1 MSHYISYVKLRFNM
15 KYSNLKNIL
24 ISILVF
30 VFLLSCSAET
40 SENPLFPVVDDSNA
54 LPKPSPRE
62 LDQDLMI
69 IWETYS
75 YLAREFV
82 GRNEMDKAKLAEGA
96 VNGMFEA
103 LNDRHSGYIPPDR
116 FNIDQTAFQGKFYGI
131 GATVGQTKDGIR
143 VLIVAPIAGSPAE
156 EAGIKAGDIIMFV
169 DGSDT
174 EGWTVLD
181 AVNRIRGELGSKVTL
196 TVQRIGESEL
206 IDVTIT
212 RGEIK
217 LPSVTSKM
225 ITDENYGHIKVT
237 SFTKET
243 HSELLVALQEM
254 ESDGASGIVLDLREN
269 PGGLLMSV
277 VDIISE
283 FIPNNELILYEL
295 DGNGYRKNW
304 LSKDFGNHQD
314 VPMVILVNEFSAS
327 GSEVLAGALQDLD
340 RAVVIGETTFG
351 KGSVGIQR
359 RLSNDG
365 GIYYT
370 VARWFTPLGRV
381 IEENGLE
388 PDVVVKNKANE
399 TDDLQMMAAITQLDF
414 QLK

>member
-1 MSHYISYVKLRFNM
+1 M
-15 KYSNLKNIL
+15 KFIKIKNIL
-24 ISILVF
+24 ISTLVF
-30 VFLLSCSAET
+30 LFLVSCSSET
-40 SENPLFPVVDDSNA
+40 SENPLFPVIDDSNA
-54 LPKPSPRE
+54 LPQPSPRE

-82 GRNEMDKAKLAEGA
+82 GRNDMDKAKLAEGA

-156 EAGIKAGDIIMFV
+156 EAGIKAGDIIMLV

-206 IDVTIT
+206 IDITIT

-243 HSELLVALQEM
+243 HSELNVAIQEL
-254 ESDGASGIVLDLREN
+254 ESEGASGIVLDLREN
-269 PGGLLMSV
+269 PGGLLMSC

-283 FIPNNELILYEL
+283 FIPKNELILYEL

-304 LSKDFGNHQD
+304 LSKDLGNHLD
-314 VPMVILVNEFSAS
+314 IPMVILVNEFSAS

-399 TDDLQMMAAITQLDF
+399 TDDLQMIAAITQLDF

>member
-1 MSHYISYVKLRFNM
+1 M
-15 KYSNLKNIL
+15 KFIRIKNIL
-24 ISILVF
+24 ISTLVF
-30 VFLLSCSAET
+30 LFLVSCSSET
-40 SENPLFPVVDDSNA
+40 SENPLFPVIDDSNA
-54 LPKPSPRE
+54 LPQPSPRE

-82 GRNEMDKAKLAEGA
+82 GRNDMDKAKLAEGA

-156 EAGIKAGDIIMFV
+156 EAGIKAGDIIMLV

-206 IDVTIT
+206 IDITIT

-243 HSELLVALQEM
+243 HSELLVAIQEL
-254 ESDGASGIVLDLREN
+254 ESEGASGIVLDLREN
-269 PGGLLMSV
+269 PGGLLMSC

-283 FIPNNELILYEL
+283 FIPKNELILYEL

-304 LSKDFGNHQD
+304 LSKDLGNHLD
-314 VPMVILVNEFSAS
+314 IPMVILVNEFSAS

-399 TDDLQMMAAITQLDF
+399 TDDLQMIAAITQLDF

>member
-1 MSHYISYVKLRFNM
+1 M
-15 KYSNLKNIL
+15 KFIKIKNIL
-24 ISILVF
+24 ISTLVF
-30 VFLLSCSAET
+30 LFLVSCSSET
-40 SENPLFPVVDDSNA
+40 SENPLFPVIDDSNA
-54 LPKPSPRE
+54 LPQPSPRE

-82 GRNEMDKAKLAEGA
+82 GRNDIDKAKLAEGA

-156 EAGIKAGDIIMFV
+156 EAGIKAGDIIMLV

-206 IDVTIT
+206 IDITIT

-243 HSELLVALQEM
+243 HSELLVAIQEL
-254 ESDGASGIVLDLREN
+254 ESEGASGIVLDLREN
-269 PGGLLMSV
+269 PGGLLMSC

-283 FIPNNELILYEL
+283 FIPKNELILYEL

-304 LSKDFGNHQD
+304 LSKDLGNHLD
-314 VPMVILVNEFSAS
+314 IPMVILVNEFSAS

-399 TDDLQMMAAITQLDF
+399 TDDLQMIAAITQLDF

>member
-1 MSHYISYVKLRFNM
+1 MSINKIKSLTIS
-15 KYSNLKNIL
+15 L
-24 ISILVF
+24 IISLV
-30 VFLLSCSAET
+30 VVSCSAEV
-40 SENPLFPVVDDSNA
+40 EEPLFPVVDDTNA
-54 LPKPSPRE
+54 LPQPSPRE

-131 GATVGQTKDGIR
+131 GATVGQTKDGLR

-156 EAGIKAGDIIMFV
+156 EAGIKAGDIIMSV
-169 DGSDT
+169 DGDDT

-181 AVNRIRGELGSKVTL
+181 AVNRIRGQLGTNVTL

-206 IDVTIT
+206 IDVTIK

-225 ITDENYGHIKVT
+225 ITDEEYAHIKVT

-243 HSELLVALQEM
+243 HAELLVALQEM
-254 ESDGASGIVLDLREN
+254 KSEGAQGIVIDLREN

-283 FIPNNELILYEL
+283 FIPKNELILYEL

-304 LSKDFGNHQD
+304 LSKDLGNHQEI
-314 VPMVILVNEFSAS
+314 PMVILVNEFSAS

-370 VARWFTPLGRV
+370 VAKWFTPKGRV

-399 TDDLQMMAAITQLDF
+399 TDDLQMIAAITQLDF

>member
-1 MSHYISYVKLRFNM
+1 M
-15 KYSNLKNIL
+15 KFIKIKNIL
-24 ISILVF
+24 ISTLVF
-30 VFLLSCSAET
+30 LFLVSCSSET
-40 SENPLFPVVDDSNA
+40 SENPLFPVIDDSNA
-54 LPKPSPRE
+54 LPQPSPRE

-82 GRNEMDKAKLAEGA
+82 GRNDMDKAKLAEGA

-156 EAGIKAGDIIMFV
+156 EAGIKAGDIIMLV

-206 IDVTIT
+206 IDITIT

-243 HSELLVALQEM
+243 HSELNVAIQEL
-254 ESDGASGIVLDLREN
+254 ESEGAGGIVLDLREN
-269 PGGLLMSV
+269 PGGLLMSC

-283 FIPNNELILYEL
+283 FIPKNELILYEL

-304 LSKDFGNHQD
+304 LSKDLGNHLD
-314 VPMVILVNEFSAS
+314 IPMVILVNEFSAS

-399 TDDLQMMAAITQLDF
+399 TDDLQMIAAITQLDF

>member
-1 MSHYISYVKLRFNM
+1 
-15 KYSNLKNIL
+15 
-24 ISILVF
+24 
-30 VFLLSCSAET
+30 
-40 SENPLFPVVDDSNA
+40 
-54 LPKPSPRE
+54 
-62 LDQDLMI
+62 
-69 IWETYS
+69 
-75 YLAREFV
+75 
-82 GRNEMDKAKLAEGA
+82 
-96 VNGMFEA
+96 MFKA

-131 GATVGQTKDGIR
+131 GATVGQTKDGLR

-156 EAGIKAGDIIMFV
+156 EAGIKAGDIIMSV
-169 DGSDT
+169 DGDDT

-181 AVNRIRGELGSKVTL
+181 AVNRIRGQLGTNVTL

-206 IDVTIT
+206 IDVTIK

-225 ITDENYGHIKVT
+225 ITDEEYAHIKVT

-243 HSELLVALQEM
+243 HAELLVAIQEM
-254 ESDGASGIVLDLREN
+254 ESEGAKGIVVDLREN

-283 FIPNNELILYEL
+283 FIPKNELILYEL

-304 LSKDFGNHQD
+304 LSKDLGNHQEI
-314 VPMVILVNEFSAS
+314 PMVILVNEFSAS

-370 VARWFTPLGRV
+370 VAKWFTPKGRV

-399 TDDLQMMAAITQLDF
+399 TDDLQMIAAITQLDF

>member
-1 MSHYISYVKLRFNM
+1 M
-15 KYSNLKNIL
+15 
-24 ISILVF
+24 
-30 VFLLSCSAET
+30 
-40 SENPLFPVVDDSNA
+40 LF
-54 LPKPSPRE
+54 
-62 LDQDLMI
+62 
-69 IWETYS
+69 
-75 YLAREFV
+75 
-82 GRNEMDKAKLAEGA
+82 
-96 VNGMFEA
+96 
-103 LNDRHSGYIPPDR
+103 
-116 FNIDQTAFQGKFYGI
+116 
-131 GATVGQTKDGIR
+131 
-143 VLIVAPIAGSPAE
+143 VAPIAGSA
-156 EAGIKAGDIIMFV
+156 ADDSGIKACVIIMSV
-169 DGSDT
+169 DGDDT

-181 AVNRIRGELGSKVTL
+181 AVNRIRGQLGTNVTL

-206 IDVTIT
+206 IDVTIK

-225 ITDENYGHIKVT
+225 ITDEEYAHIKVT

-243 HSELLVALQEM
+243 HAELLVAIQEM
-254 ESDGASGIVLDLREN
+254 ESEGAKGIVVDLREN

-283 FIPNNELILYEL
+283 FIPKNELILYEL

-304 LSKDFGNHQD
+304 LSKDLGNHQEI
-314 VPMVILVNEFSAS
+314 PMVILVNEFSAS
-327 GSEVLAGALQDLD
+327 GSEVFAGALQDLD

-370 VARWFTPLGRV
+370 VAKWFTPKGRV

-399 TDDLQMMAAITQLDF
+399 TDDLQMIAAITQLDF

>member
-1 MSHYISYVKLRFNM
+1 M
-15 KYSNLKNIL
+15 KFIKIKNIL
-24 ISILVF
+24 ISTLVF
-30 VFLLSCSAET
+30 LFLVSCSSET
-40 SENPLFPVVDDSNA
+40 SENPLFPVIDDSNA
-54 LPKPSPRE
+54 LPQPSPRE

-82 GRNEMDKAKLAEGA
+82 GRNDMDKAKLAEGA

-103 LNDRHSGYIPPDR
+103 LNDRHSGYIPPER
-116 FNIDQTAFQGKFYGI
+116 FSIDQTAFQGKFYGI

-156 EAGIKAGDIIMFV
+156 EAGIKAGDIIMLV

-206 IDVTIT
+206 IDITIT

-243 HSELLVALQEM
+243 HSELLVAIQEL
-254 ESDGASGIVLDLREN
+254 ESEGASGIVLDLREN
-269 PGGLLMSV
+269 PGGLLMSC

-283 FIPNNELILYEL
+283 FVPKNELILYEL

-304 LSKDFGNHQD
+304 LSKDLGNHLD
-314 VPMVILVNEFSAS
+314 IPMVILVNEFSAS

-399 TDDLQMMAAITQLDF
+399 TDDLQMIAAITQLDF

>member
-1 MSHYISYVKLRFNM
+1 M
-15 KYSNLKNIL
+15 KFIRIKNIL
-24 ISILVF
+24 ISTLVF
-30 VFLLSCSAET
+30 LFLVSCSSEA
-40 SENPLFPVVDDSNA
+40 SENPLFPVIDDSNA
-54 LPKPSPRE
+54 LPQPSPRE

-82 GRNEMDKAKLAEGA
+82 GRNDMDKAKLAEGA

-156 EAGIKAGDIIMFV
+156 EAGIKAGDIIMLV

-206 IDVTIT
+206 IDITIT

-243 HSELLVALQEM
+243 HSELNVAIQEL
-254 ESDGASGIVLDLREN
+254 ESEGASGIVLDLREN
-269 PGGLLMSV
+269 PGGLLMSC

-283 FIPNNELILYEL
+283 FIPKNELILYEL

-304 LSKDFGNHQD
+304 LSKDLGNHLD
-314 VPMVILVNEFSAS
+314 IPMVILVNEFSAS

-399 TDDLQMMAAITQLDF
+399 TDDLQMIAAITQLDF

>member
-1 MSHYISYVKLRFNM
+1 M
-15 KYSNLKNIL
+15 KFIKIKNIL
-24 ISILVF
+24 ISTLVF
-30 VFLLSCSAET
+30 LFLVSCSSET
-40 SENPLFPVVDDSNA
+40 SENSLFPVIDDSNA
-54 LPKPSPRE
+54 LPQPSPRE

-82 GRNEMDKAKLAEGA
+82 GRNDMDKTKLAEGA

-156 EAGIKAGDIIMFV
+156 EAGIKAGDIIMLV

-206 IDVTIT
+206 IDITIT

-243 HSELLVALQEM
+243 HSELLVAIQEL
-254 ESDGASGIVLDLREN
+254 ESEGASGIVLDLREN
-269 PGGLLMSV
+269 PGGLLMSC

-283 FIPNNELILYEL
+283 FVPKNELILYEL

-304 LSKDFGNHQD
+304 LSKDLGNHLD
-314 VPMVILVNEFSAS
+314 IPMVILVNEFSAS

-399 TDDLQMMAAITQLDF
+399 TDDLQMIAAITQLDF

>member
-1 MSHYISYVKLRFNM
+1 M
-15 KYSNLKNIL
+15 KFIRIKNIL
-24 ISILVF
+24 ISTLVF
-30 VFLLSCSAET
+30 LFLVSCSSEA
-40 SENPLFPVVDDSNA
+40 SENPLFPVIDDSNA
-54 LPKPSPRE
+54 LPQPSPRE

-82 GRNEMDKAKLAEGA
+82 GRNDMDKAKLAEGA

-156 EAGIKAGDIIMFV
+156 EAGIKAGDIIMLV

-206 IDVTIT
+206 IDITIT

-243 HSELLVALQEM
+243 HSELLVAIQEL
-254 ESDGASGIVLDLREN
+254 ESEGASGIVLDLREN
-269 PGGLLMSV
+269 PGGLLMSC

-283 FIPNNELILYEL
+283 FIPKNELILYEL

-304 LSKDFGNHQD
+304 LSKDLGNHLD
-314 VPMVILVNEFSAS
+314 IPMVILVNEFSAS

-399 TDDLQMMAAITQLDF
+399 TDDLQMIAAITQLDF

>member
-1 MSHYISYVKLRFNM
+1 M
-15 KYSNLKNIL
+15 KFIRIKNIL
-24 ISILVF
+24 ISTLVF
-30 VFLLSCSAET
+30 LFLVSCSSET
-40 SENPLFPVVDDSNA
+40 SENPLFPVIDDSNA
-54 LPKPSPRE
+54 LPQPSPRE

-82 GRNEMDKAKLAEGA
+82 GRNDIDKAKLAEGA

-156 EAGIKAGDIIMFV
+156 EAGIKAGDIIMLV

-206 IDVTIT
+206 IDITIT

-243 HSELLVALQEM
+243 HSELNLAIQEL
-254 ESDGASGIVLDLREN
+254 ESEGASGIVLDLREN
-269 PGGLLMSV
+269 PGGLLMSC

-283 FIPNNELILYEL
+283 FIPKNELILYEL

-304 LSKDFGNHQD
+304 LSKDLGNHLD
-314 VPMVILVNEFSAS
+314 IPMVILVNEFSAS

-381 IEENGLE
+381 IEENGLK

-399 TDDLQMMAAITQLDF
+399 TDDLQMIAAITQLDF

>member
-1 MSHYISYVKLRFNM
+1 MIFK
-15 KYSNLKNIL
+15 NLKNLI
-24 ISILVF
+24 ISISVLA
-30 VFLLSCSAET
+30 FLISCSAET
-40 SENPLFPVVDDSNA
+40 IEDPLFPVVDDSNA
-54 LPKPSPRE
+54 LPQPSPRE

-82 GRNEMDKAKLAEGA
+82 GRNDMDKAKLAEGA

-131 GATVGQTKDGIR
+131 GATVGPTKDGLR

-156 EAGIKAGDIIMFV
+156 EAGIKAGDIIMKV
-169 DGSDT
+169 DGADT

-196 TVQRIGESEL
+196 TVQRIGESDP

-217 LPSVTSKM
+217 LPSVTAKM
-225 ITDENYGHIKVT
+225 ITDEEYAHIRLT

-243 HSELLVALQEM
+243 HSELLVAIQEM
-254 ESDGASGIVLDLREN
+254 EAEGAKGIVIDLREN
-269 PGGLLMSV
+269 PGGLLISV

-314 VPMVILVNEFSAS
+314 IPMVILVNEFSAS

-370 VARWFTPLGRV
+370 VARWFTPNGRV
-381 IEENGLE
+381 IEEKGLE
-388 PDVVVKNKANE
+388 PDVIVKNKANE

>member
-1 MSHYISYVKLRFNM
+1 MGKVIKFN
-15 KYSNLKNIL
+15 SRIL
-24 ISILVF
+24 AIVISI
-30 VFLLSCSAET
+30 FLSIILFSCSNSVDNEIKF
-40 SENPLFPVVDDSNA
+40 PLIDDSNA
-54 LPKPSPRE
+54 QPRPSPRE
-62 LDQDLMI
+62 IDEDLLI

-82 GRNEMDKAKLAEGA
+82 GRNEMDEAKLAEGA
-96 VNGMFEA
+96 VKGMFDA
-103 LNDRHSGYIPPDR
+103 LDDVHSGYIPPER
-116 FNIDQTAFQGKFYGI
+116 FQIDQSAFQGKFYGI
-131 GATVGQTKDGIR
+131 GATVGQTKDGLR

-156 EAGIKAGDIIMFV
+156 SAGIKAGDIIYEV
-169 DGSDT
+169 DGDDT

-181 AVNRIRGELGSKVTL
+181 AVNRIRGKLGTPVKL
-196 TVQRIGESEL
+196 KVQRIGESEL
-206 IDVTIT
+206 IEITII

-217 LPSVTSKM
+217 LPSVSSKI
-225 ITDENYGHIKVT
+225 ITDEEYGHIKLT

-254 ESDGASGIVLDLREN
+254 KAQKAKGIVLDLREN
-269 PGGLLMSV
+269 PGGLLSSV

-283 FIPNNELILYEL
+283 FIPKNELILYEV
-295 DGNGYRKNW
+295 DGNGLRKNW
-304 LSKDFGNHQD
+304 LSKDLGNHKE
-314 VPMVILVNEFSAS
+314 VPIVILVNKFSAS

-370 VARWFTPLGRV
+370 VARWYTPKGRV
-381 IEENGLE
+381 IEGNGLE
-388 PDVVVKNKANE
+388 PDVIVKNKANE
-399 TDDLQMMAAITQLDF
+399 TDDLQMIAAITQLDF
-414 QLK
+414 QLSK

>member
-1 MSHYISYVKLRFNM
+1 M
-15 KYSNLKNIL
+15 KFIRIKNIL
-24 ISILVF
+24 ISTLVF
-30 VFLLSCSAET
+30 LFLVSCSSEA
-40 SENPLFPVVDDSNA
+40 SENPLFPVIDDSNA
-54 LPKPSPRE
+54 LPQPSPRE

-82 GRNEMDKAKLAEGA
+82 GRNDMDKAKLAEGA

-156 EAGIKAGDIIMFV
+156 EAGIKAGDIIMLV

-206 IDVTIT
+206 IDITIT

-243 HSELLVALQEM
+243 HSELHVAIQEL
-254 ESDGASGIVLDLREN
+254 ESEGASGIVLDLREN
-269 PGGLLMSV
+269 PGGLLMSC

-283 FIPNNELILYEL
+283 FIPKNELILYEL

-304 LSKDFGNHQD
+304 LSKDLGNHLD
-314 VPMVILVNEFSAS
+314 IPMVILVNEFSAS

-399 TDDLQMMAAITQLDF
+399 TDDLQMIAAITQLDF

>member
-1 MSHYISYVKLRFNM
+1 M
-15 KYSNLKNIL
+15 KFIKIKNIL
-24 ISILVF
+24 ISTLVF
-30 VFLLSCSAET
+30 LFLVSCSSET
-40 SENPLFPVVDDSNA
+40 SENPLFPVIDDSNA
-54 LPKPSPRE
+54 LPQPSPRE

-82 GRNEMDKAKLAEGA
+82 GRNDMDKAKLAEGA

-156 EAGIKAGDIIMFV
+156 EAGIKAGDIIMLV

-206 IDVTIT
+206 IDITIT

-237 SFTKET
+237 TFTKET
-243 HSELLVALQEM
+243 HSELLVAIQEL
-254 ESDGASGIVLDLREN
+254 ESEGASGIVLDLREN
-269 PGGLLMSV
+269 PGGLLMSC

-283 FIPNNELILYEL
+283 FIPKNELILYEL

-304 LSKDFGNHQD
+304 LSKDLGNHLD
-314 VPMVILVNEFSAS
+314 IPMVILVNEFSAS

-399 TDDLQMMAAITQLDF
+399 TDDLQMIAAITQLDF